1 LGATSASMQ
10 TATNTPPTIASA
22 AMPTTKSVITIWH
35 YHEPRRWRPV
45 RHSRQRASGS
55 GAELQPCWLYPLT
68 PWSTP
73 VDRRVGCPSKDR
85 VNLIPDG
92 LPLGALTS
100 EVEFGQHAFEP
111 IDHFRAALKPWISA
125 TLFKKGF
132 NLVHHALPAVLPM
145 SHHRWAIRVLD
156 LQPLG

>member
-1 LGATSASMQ
+1 MLALSFDAVEHHGE
-10 TATNTPPTIASA
+10 
-22 AMPTTKSVITIWH
+22 V
-35 YHEPRRWRPV
+35 
-45 RHSRQRASGS
+45 
-55 GAELQPCWLYPLT
+55 L
-68 PWSTP
+68 TP

-132 NLVHHALPAVLPM
+132 NLVHHALPGSSRCRTIAGLFGFLIF
-145 SHHRWAIRVLD
+145 SHSVERPDR
-156 LQPLG
+156 